1 MTHHCTQSS
10 QMALPMV
17 STPLALPSDFL
28 SPIIF
33 QTYSTDHAGGL
44 WCPVHSL
51 PLTAASG
58 LTGGPSPAASHSH
71 TEATFAYHLLPRSF
85 HHNHFFPFAA
95 PLTAV
100 CPNLLHRSPWGSS
113 RLGVRISLSS
123 CPNLMRSAV
132 SPRAQDAIM

>member
-1 MTHHCTQSS
+1 
-10 QMALPMV
+10 MALPMV

-28 SPIIF
+28 SLILL

-44 WCPVHSL
+44 WSPVHSL

-58 LTGGPSPAASHSH
+58 FPGGPSLAASYSH
-71 TEATFAYHLLPRSF
+71 TEATFAHHRLPRSF
-85 HHNHFFPFAA
+85 QHNHFFPFAA
-95 PLTAV
+95 SLTAV
-100 CPNLLHRSPWGSS
+100 CPDLLHRSPWGSS